1 MANKPLPQ
9 RLCVGCRE
17 MKEKRQLIRVLK
29 TPEGEIMPDATGKKA
44 GRGAYLCPQEDCLRK
59 AMKSKSL
66 ERSLKSKI
74 SPEIFEKIKAQLPQA
89 HE

>member
-1 MANKPLPQ
+1 
-9 RLCVGCRE
+9 